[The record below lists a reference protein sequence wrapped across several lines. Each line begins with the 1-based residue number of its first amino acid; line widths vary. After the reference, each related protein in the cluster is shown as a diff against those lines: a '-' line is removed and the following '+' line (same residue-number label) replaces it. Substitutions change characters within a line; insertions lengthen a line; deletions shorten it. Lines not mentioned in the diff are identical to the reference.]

1 MSIEETSAKHD
12 GLYDKL
18 RRLRRGADDHT
29 PPPDLPLGDLSG
41 LDGLES
47 ALLGTLT
54 TDTLSLKQRLERLV
68 AAAAR
73 RGERRAYPAGAPAV
87 PLEELIQGRRVTN
100 DRGEFFL
107 VEDDVHLETL
117 HGDVPLTR
125 CRGLAAGTV
134 ALLAGDPALEGFD
147 LADAVFL
154 DTETTG
160 LAGGTGTAA
169 FLVGIGF
176 VEGERFVV
184 RQYFMRDYHEEAAL
198 LRGLGEDLARFRHLV
213 TFNGK
218 TFDIPLL
225 EARYAMNRE
234 RFPLGKARHFD
245 LLFPARRLWKARL
258 ESCRLQVLEAALLGF
273 RRTGDVAGAEIPN
286 IYFDFVRRRDGRA
299 MARVLQHNR
308 LDIVSLAALA
318 ALAGQWVEGGWAED
332 PRDVFAL
339 AGLYERA
346 ELFDQSE
353 AHYRRL
359 VTGDAGPVRVP
370 ALLRL
375 ADRAK
380 RNGEFSVA
388 LPLWEEAA
396 ECGDWW
402 AVRELARHHEHRSRD
417 FEKALALVD
426 RGLGQILGAPGVPS
440 RAVSDFRRRR
450 ERLTSKL
457 GRGIGPG

>member
-1 MSIEETSAKHD
+1 MGDT
-12 GLYDKL
+12 GLYGKL
-18 RRLRRGADDHT
+18 RRLRRGGEDDPVI
-29 PPPDLPLGDLSG
+29 PPPDVPLAGVSG

-47 ALLGTLT
+47 ALLGAPA
-54 TDTLSLKQRLERLV
+54 DTLSLKERLERLV

-73 RGERRAYPAGAPAV
+73 RGERRVYPTGPPAV

-100 DRGEFFL
+100 ERGEFFL

-125 CRGLAAGTV
+125 FRGLDPGTV
-134 ALLAGDPALEGFD
+134 ALLSGDASLEGFD

-169 FLVGIGF
+169 FLVGIGY

-198 LRGLGEDLARFRHLV
+198 LRGLAQDLARFRHIV

-234 RFPLGKARHFD
+234 RFPLSAARHFD

-258 ESCRLQVLEAALLGF
+258 ESCRLQVLEAALIGF
-273 RRTGDVAGAEIPN
+273 RRVGDVAGAEIPN

-318 ALAGQWVEGGWAED
+318 ALAGQWVEGGRAED

-346 ELFDQSE
+346 ALFDQSE

-359 VTGDAGPVRVP
+359 VDADSGPVRVP
-370 ALLRL
+370 ALMRL

-380 RNGEFSVA
+380 RKGDFSVA

-396 ECGDWW
+396 ESGDWW

-417 FEKALALVD
+417 LEKALELVD
-426 RGLGQILGAPGVPS
+426 FGLDQVLGAPGIPS
-440 RAVSDFRRRR
+440 RALSDFRRRR
-450 ERLTSKL
+450 ERLTTKL
-457 GRGIGPG
+457 SRAGD

>member
-1 MSIEETSAKHD
+1 MGDS

-18 RRLRRGADDHT
+18 RRLRRGAEDGALV
-29 PPPDLPLGDLSG
+29 PPPDIPLAGVSG

-47 ALLGTLT
+47 ALLGAPA
-54 TDTLSLKQRLERLV
+54 DALSLKQRLERLV
-68 AAAAR
+68 AVAAR
-73 RGERRAYPAGAPAV
+73 RGERRAFASGVPPV
-87 PLEELIQGRRVTN
+87 PLEELIQGRRVEN

-125 CRGLAAGTV
+125 FRGLDPGVV
-134 ALLAGDPALEGFD
+134 ALLSGDPSLEHFD

-169 FLVGIGF
+169 FLVGIGY
-176 VEGERFVV
+176 VEGDRFRV

-198 LRGLGEDLARFRHLV
+198 LRGLAEDLARFRHLV

-234 RFPLGKARHFD
+234 RFPLGRARHFD

-273 RRTGDVAGAEIPN
+273 RRVGDVPGADIPN

-318 ALAGQWVEGGWAED
+318 ALAGQWVEGGRAED

-346 ELFDQSE
+346 ELFDLSE

-359 VTGDAGPVRVP
+359 VLGDAGPVRVP

-380 RNGEFSVA
+380 RKGDFSTA

-417 FEKALALVD
+417 FEKALAFVD
-426 RGLGQILGAPGVPS
+426 LGLDQVLDAPGVPS
-440 RAVSDFRRRR
+440 RALTDFRRRR
-450 ERLTSKL
+450 ERLTIKL
-457 GRGIGPG
+457 SRG

>member
-1 MSIEETSAKHD
+1 MSDS

-18 RRLRRGADDHT
+18 RRLRRGADDPSHGV
-29 PPPDLPLGDLSG
+29 PPPDVPLADLSG

-47 ALLGTLT
+47 ALLGASA
-54 TDTLSLKQRLERLV
+54 DTLSLKERLERLV
-68 AAAAR
+68 VAAAR
-73 RGERRAYPAGAPAV
+73 RGERRAFAAGAPAV
-87 PLEELIQGRRVTN
+87 PLEELIHGRRVTN

-125 CRGLAAGTV
+125 FRGLDAGTV
-134 ALLAGDPALEGFD
+134 ALLAGDPMLEGFD

-169 FLVGIGF
+169 FLVGIGY
-176 VEGERFVV
+176 VEGERFRV

-198 LRGLGEDLARFRHLV
+198 LRGLAEDLARFRHLV

-218 TFDIPLL
+218 LFDIPLL
-225 EARYAMNRE
+225 ESRYAMNRE
-234 RFPLGKARHFD
+234 RFPLARARHFD

-258 ESCRLQVLEAALLGF
+258 ESCRLQVLEAALIGF
-273 RRTGDVAGAEIPN
+273 RRVGDVAGAEIPN

-318 ALAGQWVEGGWAED
+318 ALAGQWVEGGRAED

-346 ELFDQSE
+346 ALFDQSE

-359 VTGDAGPVRVP
+359 VLGDAGPVRVP

-380 RNGEFSVA
+380 RKGDFSVA

-396 ECGDWW
+396 DCGDWW

-417 FEKALALVD
+417 LEKALALVD
-426 RGLGQILGAPGVPS
+426 RGLDQVLGAPGLPS
-440 RAVSDFRRRR
+440 RALSDFRRRR

-457 GRGIGPG
+457 RREQE

>member
-1 MSIEETSAKHD
+1 MIGDSGI
-12 GLYDKL
+12 YDKL
-18 RRLRRGADDHT
+18 RRLRRGGEDAVV
-29 PPPDLPLGDLSG
+29 PPPDIPLAGVSG
-41 LDGLES
+41 LDRLES
-47 ALLGTLT
+47 ALLGAPAE
-54 TDTLSLKQRLERLV
+54 TLSLKERLERLV
-68 AAAAR
+68 VAAAR
-73 RGERRAYPAGAPAV
+73 RGERRAYPSGPPPI
-87 PLEELIQGRRVTN
+87 PLEELIHGRRVAN

-107 VEDDVHLETL
+107 VEDDVHLEAL

-125 CRGLAAGTV
+125 FRGLDPDTV
-134 ALLAGDPALEGFD
+134 ALLSGDSTLQGFD

-169 FLVGIGF
+169 FLVGIGY
-176 VEGERFVV
+176 VEGDRFRV

-198 LRGLGEDLARFRHLV
+198 LRGLADELRRFRHLV

-234 RFPLGKARHFD
+234 RYPLANARHFD

-258 ESCRLQVLEAALLGF
+258 ESCRLQVLEAALL
-273 RRTGDVAGAEIPN
+273 RYHRVGDVAGAEIPN

-318 ALAGQWVEGGWAED
+318 ALAGQWVEGGRAED

-346 ELFDQSE
+346 ARFEQCE

-359 VTGDAGPVRVP
+359 VEADSGQVRVP

-380 RNGEFSVA
+380 RRGDFSAA

-417 FEKALALVD
+417 LEKALELVD
-426 RGLGQILGAPGVPS
+426 RGLNQVVGEPGVPS

-450 ERLTSKL
+450 ERLTNKL
-457 GRGIGPG
+457 QRAAD

>member
-1 MSIEETSAKHD
+1 MRDS

-18 RRLRRGADDHT
+18 RRLRRGTEDGAL
-29 PPPDLPLGDLSG
+29 PPPDLPLAGLSG

-47 ALLGTLT
+47 ALLGAPA
-54 TDTLSLKQRLERLV
+54 DTLSLKERLERLV

-73 RGERRAYPAGAPAV
+73 RGERRAYPSGPPAV
-87 PLEELIQGRRVTN
+87 PLEELIHGRRVAN
-100 DRGEFFL
+100 ARGEFFL

-125 CRGLAAGTV
+125 FRGLDPGTV
-134 ALLAGDPALEGFD
+134 ALLSGDPDLDGFD

-169 FLVGIGF
+169 FLVGIGY
-176 VEGERFVV
+176 VEGDRFRV

-198 LRGLGEDLARFRHLV
+198 LRGLAEDLSRFRHLV

-218 TFDIPLL
+218 SFDIPLL

-234 RFPLGKARHFD
+234 RYPLGGARHFD

-258 ESCRLQVLEAALLGF
+258 ESCRLQVLEGALLGF
-273 RRTGDVAGAEIPN
+273 RRVGDVAGADIPN

-318 ALAGQWVEGGWAED
+318 ALAGQWVEGGRAED

-346 ELFDQSE
+346 ELFELSE
-353 AHYRRL
+353 EHYRRL
-359 VTGDAGPVRVP
+359 VLGDAGPVRVP

-380 RNGEFSVA
+380 RKGDFSVA

-426 RGLGQILGAPGVPS
+426 RGLDQVLCAPGVPT

-450 ERLTSKL
+450 ERLTNKL
-457 GRGIGPG
+457 GRDQG

>member
-1 MSIEETSAKHD
+1 MGDS

-18 RRLRRGADDHT
+18 RRLRRGSEEGAAM
-29 PPPDLPLGDLSG
+29 PPPDLPLAGLSG

-47 ALLGTLT
+47 ALLGAPA
-54 TDTLSLKQRLERLV
+54 DTLSLKERLERLV

-73 RGERRAYPAGAPAV
+73 RGERRAVASGVPAV
-87 PLEELIQGRRVTN
+87 PLEELIQGRRVDN
-100 DRGEFFL
+100 ERGEFFL

-125 CRGLAAGTV
+125 FRGLDPSAV
-134 ALLAGDPALEGFD
+134 ALLSGDPDLRDFD

-169 FLVGIGF
+169 FLVGIGY
-176 VEGERFVV
+176 VEGERFRV

-198 LRGLGEDLARFRHLV
+198 LRGLAQDIARFRHLV
-213 TFNGK
+213 TFNGR

-234 RFPLGKARHFD
+234 RFPLGRARHFD

-273 RRTGDVAGAEIPN
+273 RRVGDVPGADIPN

-318 ALAGQWVEGGWAED
+318 ALAGQWVEGGRAED

-346 ELFDQSE
+346 ELFEQSE

-359 VTGDAGPVRVP
+359 VLGDAGPVRVP

-380 RNGEFSVA
+380 RKGDFSVA

-396 ECGDWW
+396 ESGDWW

-417 FEKALALVD
+417 LEKALEFVD
-426 RGLGQILGAPGVPS
+426 RGLDGILGATGVPT
-440 RAVSDFRRRR
+440 RALSDFLRRR

-457 GRGIGPG
+457 ARG

>member
-1 MSIEETSAKHD
+1 M
-12 GLYDKL
+12 
-18 RRLRRGADDHT
+18 
-29 PPPDLPLGDLSG
+29 
-41 LDGLES
+41 
-47 ALLGTLT
+47 
-54 TDTLSLKQRLERLV
+54 
-68 AAAAR
+68 
-73 RGERRAYPAGAPAV
+73 
-87 PLEELIQGRRVTN
+87 
-100 DRGEFFL
+100 
-107 VEDDVHLETL
+107 
-117 HGDVPLTR
+117 PLTR
-125 CRGLAAGTV
+125 FRGLDPGTV
-134 ALLAGDPALEGFD
+134 ALLSGDPTLEGFD

-169 FLVGIGF
+169 FLVGIGY
-176 VEGERFVV
+176 VEGDRFRV

-198 LRGLGEDLARFRHLV
+198 LRGLAEDLARFRHLV

-218 TFDIPLL
+218 VFDIPLL
-225 EARYAMNRE
+225 ESRYAMNRE
-234 RFPLGKARHFD
+234 RFPLAGARHFD

-273 RRTGDVAGAEIPN
+273 RRIGDVAGAEIPN

-318 ALAGQWVEGGWAED
+318 ALAGQWVEGGRAED

-346 ELFDQSE
+346 ALFDQSE

-359 VTGDAGPVRVP
+359 VLGDAGPVRVP

-380 RNGEFSVA
+380 RNGDFSVA

-396 ECGDWW
+396 DCGDWW

-417 FEKALALVD
+417 LEKALALVD
-426 RGLGQILGAPGVPS
+426 RGLDQILGALRRALARGVGLPPPARTIEHKTSEGVGLKS
-440 RAVSDFRRRR
+440 RGVGGRERRSSSAQATRWHRLDCRHAQPAARSARRRR
-450 ERLTSKL
+450 HRPDRHPPRPPRLPAARAAAAADHHGRRRHARATTRPRTGSTTISFRATACTAGIPAPTSAN
-457 GRGIGPG
+457 RCCCTTSRCRSC